1 MLFNE
6 SSETILVYSSRNN
19 TITEIIKILNENITY
34 VKDYSSEKNDTLRLL
49 KMFNISEE
57 KYIKFGREL
66 KVKTEEN
73 EINKIK
79 DSIEF
84 SFKVF

>member
-6 SSETILVYSSRNN
+6 SSDTILMCSSRNN

-49 KMFNISEE
+49 KMFDVSEE
-57 KYIKFGREL
+57 KYIKFGKEL

-73 EINKIK
+73 EINKFK

>member
-1 MLFNE
+1 
-6 SSETILVYSSRNN
+6 
-19 TITEIIKILNENITY
+19 
-34 VKDYSSEKNDTLRLL
+34 
-49 KMFNISEE
+49 MFNISEE
-57 KYIKFGREL
+57 KYIKFWREL

-73 EINKIK
+73 EINKFK